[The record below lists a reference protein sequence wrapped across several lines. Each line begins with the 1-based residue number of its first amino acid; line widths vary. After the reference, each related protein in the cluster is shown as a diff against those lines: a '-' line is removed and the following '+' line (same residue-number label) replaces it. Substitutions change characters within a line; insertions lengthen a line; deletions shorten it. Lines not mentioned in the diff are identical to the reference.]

1 MQLLGRASVQQQPI
15 FFRNGESGGELK
27 ETIFEWKM
35 GNGEPMSLFGW
46 VWTDEALRHTQI
58 NVVKLR
64 HWLKNLGISRQNWRL
79 GSRYF

>member
-35 GNGEPMSLFGW
+35 GNGEPMSL
-46 VWTDEALRHTQI
+46 
-58 NVVKLR
+58 
-64 HWLKNLGISRQNWRL
+64 S
-79 GSRYF
+79 